1 MSKQASNT
9 SALDRT
15 GADFTIGLPLS
26 MPAIATVATFQTQ
39 YSQDTARILAFTS
52 VSMIPALGFF
62 VFAERPIAGGLS
74 GSVKG

>member
-1 MSKQASNT
+1 MSKQAGNT

-15 GADFTIGLPLS
+15 GAVFTIGLPLS
-26 MPAIATVATFQTQ
+26 MSALATVAALQTQ
-39 YSQDTARILAFTS
+39 YSQDTARILAFTA
-52 VSMIPALGFF
+52 VFVIPALGFF